1 MSKSPTRINE
11 PAEEARKQAAL
22 AQVSAAIAEGRRR
35 EADPMPDHCAALGR
49 LLKIAMSDTGQSRL
63 TANFLLAWHN
73 AGANGGWDPVD
84 LWALDEAIGRDM
96 LLLLEM
102 VLTRRRYPPEWGFEK
117 EIERV
122 WELWRSAGKSNE
134 DLPREHE
141 H

>member
-1 MSKSPTRINE
+1 MKPPTRINGR
-11 PAEEARKQAAL
+11 AEEQRTQ
-22 AQVSAAIAEGRRR
+22 SAFDLVNAVIAEGRRR
-35 EADPMPDHCAALGR
+35 EADPMTEHVAALAR

-96 LLLLEM
+96 LLVLEM
-102 VLTRRRYPPEWGFEK
+102 VLTRKRYPPEWGFEK

-122 WELWRSAGKSNE
+122 WELWRNAGKSGE